1 MTPTLRFAEIQETF
15 GHNSWQN
22 MLAREFETTLTSK
35 SRPFPCVF
43 GVWAFGADT
52 LRFAFP
58 DPFDPKTLA
67 PVLTDY
73 LASARDI
80 GPRTAL
86 ITFARPG
93 PVRPLQHY
101 RRRFWTLLDGLE
113 QIDTK
118 PRPESIPRQ
127 IDDPLWEF
135 CFGGEGLFISVATP
149 ANVLRQSRRASSLT
163 LVFQPRWIFDGIT
176 TGTGGRIHP
185 AIDEIR
191 KRIAGYDGLAP
202 SPSLGLYGDP
212 AKREAEQY
220 FLGDTNRREECP
232 FKRLA
237 RAEDQEGQVARTR
250 TRDS

>member
-1 MTPTLRFAEIQETF
+1 MSLTLHFEEIQQTF

-43 GVWAFGADT
+43 GVSAFATGS

-58 DPFDPKTLA
+58 DPFDPETLA
-67 PVLTDY
+67 PILHDY
-73 LASARDI
+73 LADAPSI
-80 GPRTAL
+80 SSRTAL

-101 RRRFWTLLDGLE
+101 RRRFWNLLDGLE
-113 QIDTK
+113 RIDTS
-118 PRPESIPRQ
+118 PRPKEIPRQ

-135 CFGGEGLFISVATP
+135 CFGGQGMFISVATP
-149 ANVLRQSRRASSLT
+149 ANILRQSRRASSLT

-176 TGTGGRIHP
+176 TGTGDRVHP

-191 KRIAGYDGLAP
+191 RRIAGYDGLPP

-212 AKREAEQY
+212 TKLEAEQY
-220 FLGDTNRREECP
+220 FLGDSNRREVCP
-232 FKRLA
+232 FKQLA
-237 RAEDQEGQVARTR
+237 RRTDQEDQVA
-250 TRDS
+250 